1 MTDEQ
6 ILASKKITLKPN
18 TYLKELDIPYN
29 YQKKMIL
36 LMLKRPRMLNG
47 DDVGL
52 GKTLD
57 SIVHFTYVKTQQ
69 PNMRAIVLTEK
80 IAMDQW
86 VREFEWLT
94 TGLRTKVITAD
105 THEDKMLRVS
115 AYRNLNVDVLI
126 TTYSQVY
133 RYLEYIKEG
142 LGPEYVLYADEPN
155 YFKNHLSVLHGQISE
170 LSAQAKRAYGMT
182 ATVVENR
189 LEECLAVLDALAP
202 GVFMSMTMFHRNF
215 CIRQK
220 LRGRKIW
227 ITVGYKN
234 IPQFKDYIRNFF
246 YGRTQDDPEVE
257 QDLPKVVPKNV
268 YLTMSRQQSDLVVQ
282 ATDKLLELPSGQIQR
297 LHVLTGMIRAQQL
310 CNDPGL
316 LKYKYESVKME
327 ALMETIK
334 GALRN
339 QRVAIFSKFRSQIDR
354 LQSRLQLE
362 KVDCVRITG
371 TENQHQRKIAKDRFM
386 SDGTDRCNV
395 LLMNKAAARAANLQ
409 KGAHLFFFD
418 IPWSYGLY
426 RQVVGRFKRTGSI
439 HSEINVTHLV
449 ARLHSDA
456 AALVGSEETIDDY
469 ALKVIGKKKK
479 LFDAMSDTVEEVVMG
494 ESDYK
499 EIYEALVRSNASKT
513 NPASRP

>member
-18 TYLKELDIPYN
+18 PYLKELDIPYN

-220 LRGRKIW
+220 LRNRKIW

-234 IPQFKDYIRNFF
+234 IPQFKDYVRNFF

-257 QDLPKVVPKNV
+257 QDLPEVVTKNI
-268 YLTMSRQQSDLVVQ
+268 YLTMSRQQSDLVLQ
-282 ATDKLLELPSGQIQR
+282 ATDKLLETPTGQIQR
-297 LHVLTGMIRAQQL
+297 LHILTGMIRAQQL
-310 CNDPGL
+310 CNDPGV
-316 LKYKYESVKME
+316 LKYKHESSKME
-327 ALMETIK
+327 ALTETMK
-334 GALRN
+334 GALKG
-339 QRVAIFSKFRSQIDR
+339 QRVVIFSKFRSQIDR
-354 LQSRLQLE
+354 LQKRFHTE
-362 KVDCVRITG
+362 GVDCLRITG

-386 SDGTDRCNV
+386 SDGLDRCNV
-395 LLMNKAAARAANLQ
+395 LLINKAGSRAANLQ
-409 KGAHLFFFD
+409 KGEHIFFFD
-418 IPWSYGLY
+418 VPWSYGLY
-426 RQVVGRFKRTGSI
+426 RQIVGRLKRTGSI
-439 HSEINVTHLV
+439 HKKVKVYHLI
-449 ARLHSDA
+449 ARLHSDVS
-456 AALVGSEETIDDY
+456 ALAGSDETIDDY
-469 ALKVIGKKKK
+469 ALKVIWKKKQ
-479 LFDAMSDTVEEVVMG
+479 LFDAMTDTVEEVVIG
-494 ESDYK
+494 GSEHK
-499 EIYEALVRSNASKT
+499 EIYEELVKRREKK
-513 NPASRP
+513 P